1 MQVLD
6 QLTKQGTPPT
16 RGRRRGSIP
25 ALPEPSVQ
33 LSLFA
38 MPGHPI
44 LDQLRSLDITR
55 LTPIEALTTLH
66 QWQEII
72 NNPES

>member
-1 MQVLD
+1 ML
-6 QLTKQGTPPT
+6 
-16 RGRRRGSIP
+16 
-25 ALPEPSVQ
+25 LPEPSAQ
-33 LSLFA
+33 LSLFE

-66 QWQEII
+66 RWQEMI
-72 NNPES
+72 NSPES